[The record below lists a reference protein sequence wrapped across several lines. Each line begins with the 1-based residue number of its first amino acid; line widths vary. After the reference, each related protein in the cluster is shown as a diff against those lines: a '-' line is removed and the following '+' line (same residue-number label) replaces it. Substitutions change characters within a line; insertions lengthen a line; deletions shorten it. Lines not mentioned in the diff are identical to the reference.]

1 MNSPDVLK
9 FVQAIEKSIRLPLFI
24 KKENAEGDDFYYI
37 GEVIPLAEE
46 FSETTMG
53 KENPVSVVK
62 MKFEIDRP
70 VEESIYQYLIN

>member
-1 MNSPDVLK
+1 L
-9 FVQAIEKSIRLPLFI
+9 LI

-37 GEVIPLAEE
+37 GEVRPIIDE
-46 FSETTMG
+46 FEETTMG

-62 MKFEIDRP
+62 MKFEIDKP